1 MTPRLNSILNVVGLS
16 LVLSTTA
23 IHAAQFEKEMVSYKP
38 VGETRTGIPLPK
50 KVEGLLLTPT
60 NAEKP
65 YPAVVI
71 VHGSG
76 GVDGRGAF
84 YAKAL
89 NEAGIATFEIW
100 MFARGKRPRSTGDT
114 WPHVYGALMYLSQ
127 RDDFDPKRIG
137 VTGFSWGGANSLETV
152 NKALTDRFTGG
163 KAAFAGHAPLYPV
176 CWAFK
181 KKRWK
186 DLLAGAWTGAPVLF
200 LAGGKDDYNADGG
213 AACRA
218 FNQSLPA
225 EKRDVFEMTIYPDA
239 THKWDDQ
246 RRGQPYSFYEKYAYS
261 GKGGRVRIVPSRIV
275 SEQSR
280 EAVVSFFSDLF
291 AIQ

>member
-1 MTPRLNSILNVVGLS
+1 MTNKLS
-16 LVLSTTA
+16 LISYLLSLFLILGA
-23 IHAAQFEKEMVSYKP
+23 VPIHAAKLEKEIVSYEP
-38 VGETRTGIPLPK
+38 VGDTRTGIELPK
-50 KVEGLLLTPT
+50 KIKGNLLTPMDL
-60 NAEKP
+60 AKP

-76 GVDGRGAF
+76 GGDGRGAF

-100 MFARGKRPRSTGDT
+100 MFAPGKRPRSTGDT
-114 WPHVYGALMYLSQ
+114 WPHVYGALMYLTQ
-127 RDDFDPKRIG
+127 HNDFDPKRIG
-137 VTGFSWGGANSLETV
+137 VMGFSWGGANSLQTV

-163 KAAFAGHAPLYPV
+163 QVAFAGHAPLYPP
-176 CWAFK
+176 CWAFR

-200 LAGGKDDYNADGG
+200 LAGGKDDYDADGG

-218 FNQSLPA
+218 FNQNLSA
-225 EKRDVFEMTIYPDA
+225 VKREVFELMIYPDA

-246 RRGQPYSFYEKYAYS
+246 KWGRPYSFYDEYAY
-261 GKGGRVRIVPSRIV
+261 KGEGGQVRIVPRRTV
-275 SEQSR
+275 AKRSR
-280 EAVVSFFSDLF
+280 EAVVSFFNNLF
-291 AIQ
+291 AIK

>member
-89 NEAGIATFEIW
+89 NEAEIATFEIW
-100 MFARGKRPRSTGDT
+100 MFDRGSNCEHSKFSI
-114 WPHVYGALMYLSQ
+114 
-127 RDDFDPKRIG
+127 DP
-137 VTGFSWGGANSLETV
+137 
-152 NKALTDRFTGG
+152 
-163 KAAFAGHAPLYPV
+163 
-176 CWAFK
+176 
-181 KKRWK
+181 
-186 DLLAGAWTGAPVLF
+186 AGAFW
-200 LAGGKDDYNADGG
+200 YNG
-213 AACRA
+213 
-218 FNQSLPA
+218 SL
-225 EKRDVFEMTIYPDA
+225 
-239 THKWDDQ
+239 
-246 RRGQPYSFYEKYAYS
+246 S
-261 GKGGRVRIVPSRIV
+261 GI
-275 SEQSR
+275 
-280 EAVVSFFSDLF
+280 
-291 AIQ
+291 

>member
-1 MTPRLNSILNVVGLS
+1 MTPKLHLISYVLGLS
-16 LVLSTTA
+16 MALSATA
-23 IHAAQFEKEMVSYKP
+23 IHAVNLEKEKVSYKP

-50 KVEGLLLTPT
+50 KVDGILLIPMDVV
-60 NAEKP
+60 KP

-100 MFARGKRPRSTGDT
+100 MFAPGKRPRSTGDT

-137 VTGFSWGGANSLETV
+137 VMGFSWGGANSLQTV
-152 NKALTDRFTGG
+152 NKELTDKYTGG
-163 KAAFAGHAPLYPV
+163 QATFAGHAPIYPV
-176 CWAFK
+176 CWVFESKAYK
-181 KKRWK
+181 K
-186 DLLAGAWTGAPVLF
+186 LLVGTWTGAPVLF
-200 LAGGKDDYNADGG
+200 LAGGKDDYDSDGG
-213 AACRA
+213 EGCRT
-218 FNQSLPA
+218 FEQSLPA
-225 EKRDVFEMTIYPDA
+225 EKRDVFDMTIYPNA

-246 RRGQPYSFYEKYAYS
+246 KWGRPYSFYDEYAF
-261 GKGGRVRIVPSRIV
+261 KGEGGNVRIVPRRPIAN
-275 SEQSR
+275 QSR
-280 EAVVSFFSDLF
+280 EAVIHFFSDLF
-291 AIQ
+291 ATK